1 MYLLCKD
8 RRLGVREVCDVR
20 ALYRIK
26 ESWND
31 SLNSSNSLGYGARHS
46 LLLFANC
53 VSDKM

>member
-26 ESWND
+26 ESWN
-31 SLNSSNSLGYGARHS
+31 SSNSLGYGARHS